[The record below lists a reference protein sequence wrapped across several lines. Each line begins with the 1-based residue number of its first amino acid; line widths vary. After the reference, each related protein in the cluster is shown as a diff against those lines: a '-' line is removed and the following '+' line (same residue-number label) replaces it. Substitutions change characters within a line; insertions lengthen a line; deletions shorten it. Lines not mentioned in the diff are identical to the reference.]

1 MILQNKTSQFQ
12 KIKEQVV
19 RPFRT
24 IIVDDNTDF
33 NENDFEIIYK
43 HKAKKI
49 KKVKKNKGD

>member
-12 KIKEQVV
+12 KIKDQVV